1 MGKRT
6 KSEYNSLQYP
16 LRVVHFATELVLKNL
31 EKKCA
36 VPTLG
41 KGLESRNNGTGLITH
56 LH

>member
-6 KSEYNSLQYP
+6 KSQYNSLQYP
-16 LRVVHFATELVLKNL
+16 LLVVHFATELVLNFR
-31 EKKCA
+31 KKCA
-36 VPTLG
+36 VPTVG